1 MKIRG
6 LVLAASVLLFLYP
19 MIFDNAFAQVKKIKV
34 QKIKP
39 GRLSGSILDSSKR
52 RLEGKTVQILDA
64 EGRMVGSAVSDK
76 YGMYQISNVPE
87 GEFLLK
93 VEDQVIARIHATRTA
108 TVSSIQIVIPA
119 KVEPLTPL
127 QWTLIGVGST
137 AVLVGIVAI
146 IDHNDNSSTTYI
158 PISP

>member
-6 LVLAASVLLFLYP
+6 LVLAASVLFFFCP
-19 MIFDNAFAQVKKIKV
+19 AIFDNASAQVKKIQV

-52 RLEGKTVQILDA
+52 RLEGQRIQILDA

-76 YGMYQISNVPE
+76 YGMYQINNVPE
-87 GEFLLK
+87 GSFLLK
-93 VEDQVIARIHATRTA
+93 VEDQVIAKIHATRTA